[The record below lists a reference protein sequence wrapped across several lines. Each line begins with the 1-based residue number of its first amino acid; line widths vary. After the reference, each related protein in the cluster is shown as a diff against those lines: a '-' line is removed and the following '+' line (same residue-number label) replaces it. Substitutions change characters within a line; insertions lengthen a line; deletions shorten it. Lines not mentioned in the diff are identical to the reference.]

1 MLTVA
6 SVTLITFI
14 TFKGFYKLAET
25 RQVELCQN
33 ALGEESAK
41 INEYLS
47 AAVNTVS
54 TSGVFVDSM
63 ICRNADTDE
72 IKETFYAVSE
82 KYMNGEANGF
92 TGIYGWVSGG
102 YLDGTGWDVPA
113 DYDATARIWYTEG
126 IKANGRIITT
136 APYTDADTG
145 KTVITVSLM
154 LSDGESVI
162 ATDIDVA
169 EIREIVANI
178 GSDDSGYG
186 FIVNKNGNMLAHGL
200 KTYESISIYAEGAE
214 KPTDKM
220 TEIIELLFQKTD
232 SAGGEYFFTVEYKG
246 HRLMIFS
253 HIICDDWYAGMVL
266 DYDSVYE
273 NEMSVL
279 FRSILLSLITV
290 GIVAY
295 FCTSSVISRNRLLD
309 QTEELK
315 EIAEEQRKASIEK
328 SKFLANMSHEIRTP
342 INAVLGMNEMVLREC
357 SDKNILKYANNI
369 QSAGKSLLA
378 IVNDILDFSKIEA
391 GEMPIFK
398 ANFKAMT
405 LLSDCCNVIS
415 QKARDKGLRLTVY
428 NNRMTPAELKGDET
442 RLRQIFIN
450 LSNNAIKYTSEGVV
464 TIEFDFAK
472 TSENMGMLIFTVS
485 DTGMGISDTDKE
497 KLFKSFKRFDEK
509 KNKGVEGTGLGLSI
523 AKQLAELMGG
533 TISFESIY
541 LCGSRFSVS
550 IPAEI
555 IDDTPMGAYSE
566 TENISTKN
574 ISSYSEKF
582 RAPDAEILVVDDV
595 QMNLD
600 VFKGLLKKTCVKIT
614 SALSGYDAVDLA
626 RENHYDIIFMDHLM
640 PDIDGIETLKELNA
654 TEDYINRSTP
664 VIVLT
669 ANAVA
674 GAKEEYIEAGFFD
687 YLSKPIAGAALEDMV
702 YKYLPKSKIEWV
714 NDKYKENEKKSGKT
728 PENENKIGK
737 LKGSESENGNALSE
751 SYVNGNTLSESY
763 VSVNFQNRKNVIEN
777 NESLESEK
785 NIIESRTNSETDS
798 ESMSTGSGISMGTV
812 TKNPQKNL
820 PGFIMKLKAVIK
832 TLFDTDRDITRL
844 AQNIA
849 IVCMVGG
856 GIVRAVATK
865 FINGNLTSI
874 VAILGCVIIG
884 ILYLYISYKDKHT
897 MFSSAFAQLVCLD
910 VLFPMLY
917 FNCGGI
923 YSGMPM
929 WFVFGLFM
937 PWVVSRGKASYIV
950 YFITLVTDVSSI
962 IISILYPET
971 VRNPLQGDLLA
982 VDVTVGIVT
991 LTVFVAFFLKIQNH
1005 VFEKQNGTLK
1015 DRTEKLDKTLSEL
1028 EFANKEKTEFLANM
1042 SHEIRTPIHA
1052 ILGYSRM
1059 IEDESKELR
1068 TLGYAENIEQSGR
1081 NLLSVVSDIFDFTE
1095 ADNTDFEVEFKEAK
1109 TLPGIIDILSYAKY
1123 NAEKKGLTLSEFVDP
1138 MIPSAILG
1146 DAERYARVAIKLVFN
1161 AVRYTA
1167 SGKIEIVFVW
1177 KKIEK
1182 TDKGELIFSVSDT
1195 GVGMR
1200 PEEVELLKQNQLTGK
1215 SVMCIEGA
1223 GIGLA
1228 YAARILKKMG
1238 SEIKVE
1244 SRYGQGSRFWFTI
1257 RPHIIDET
1265 PIGEITIKNDL
1276 YRIKKSEESKY
1287 TAESARVL
1295 VVDDNEMNLDLIG
1308 RFLSEIR
1315 ITIEYAENG
1324 AEAVELVR
1332 KNPYDV
1338 ILMDH
1343 MLPIMDGTEAYK
1355 VIRDEHLCDNTPIV
1369 IVTANAV
1376 AGEKKKYLD
1385 MGFNAYLAKPI
1396 DKRELLSVVKEML
1409 PKEKITE
1416 DAAGNDREKSDKNS
1430 YTGNP
1435 DYKNLHNKDVGKQ
1448 KPKETGISKENF
1460 TQDPEDLQEDAL
1472 ILTKEDEEF
1481 LKTLDFLDTKT
1492 GLMYTGNDMAFF
1504 KAMLKSYAKNSR
1516 IEEIKEAY
1524 ADKNFDN
1531 YRTYVHAVKG
1541 TSLTIGAITLSEH
1554 MKAMEE
1560 AARDGKTDEI
1570 FKHHDEYIKEYED
1583 MVQKI
1588 LRAIGE

>member
-1 MLTVA
+1 MKRKNIILYIITLLLTVA

-14 TFKGFYKLAET
+14 SFKNFYKLAEE
-25 RQVELCQN
+25 RQVELCEN
-33 ALGEESAK
+33 ALGEEAAE

-54 TSGVFVDSM
+54 ASGVFVDSM
-63 ICRNADTDE
+63 IGRNADIDE

-92 TGIYGWVSGG
+92 TGIYGWVSGT

-113 DYDATARIWYTEG
+113 DYDATTRIWYTEAV
-126 IKANGRIITT
+126 KANGSITTT
-136 APYTDADTG
+136 APYTDAETG
-145 KTVITVSLM
+145 KTVITVCLM
-154 LSDGESVI
+154 LSDKKSVI

-169 EIREIVANI
+169 EIREVVANI
-178 GSDDSGYG
+178 GSGDAGYG
-186 FIVNKNGNMLAHGL
+186 FVVNKKGDMLAHGV
-200 KTYESISIYAEGAE
+200 KAYEGINIYAEGDE

-220 TEIIELLFQKTD
+220 IEIIESIFQNTD
-232 SAGGEYFFTVEYKG
+232 SAGGEYFFTVDYKD
-246 HRLMIFS
+246 HRLMVFS
-253 HIICDDWYAGMVL
+253 HIIRDDWYAGMVL
-266 DYDSVYE
+266 DYDSVFE

-279 FRSILLSLITV
+279 FKSILLSLITV

-295 FCTSSVISRNRLLD
+295 FCTSSVISRNRLID
-309 QTEELK
+309 GTRELK
-315 EIAEEQRKASIEK
+315 EIAEEEKRASVEK
-328 SKFLANMSHEIRTP
+328 SRFLANMSHEIRTP

-369 QSAGKSLLA
+369 QSAGKSLLS

-398 ANFKAMT
+398 ANFRAMT

-472 TSENMGMLIFTVS
+472 TSEGMGTLIFTVS
-485 DTGMGISDTDKE
+485 DTGIGISDTDKE
-497 KLFKSFKRFDEK
+497 KLFKSFKRLDEK

-523 AKQLAELMGG
+523 AKQLTELMGG
-533 TISFESIY
+533 TISFESVY
-541 LCGSRFSVS
+541 TEGSRFSVS
-550 IPAEI
+550 IPTEI

-566 TENISTKN
+566 SKTADIKN
-574 ISSYSEKF
+574 ITSYSEKF

-614 SALSGYDAVDLA
+614 CALNGYDAIDLA
-626 RENHYDIIFMDHLM
+626 RVNHYDIIFLDHLM
-640 PDIDGIETLKELNA
+640 PDIDGIETLKELNV
-654 TEDYINRSTP
+654 TEDYINRNTP

-674 GAKEEYIEAGFFD
+674 GAKEEYLAAGFSD
-687 YLSKPIAGAALEDMV
+687 YLAKPIVGGALEDMV

-714 NDKYKENEKKSGKT
+714 NGKEAEKDK
-728 PENENKIGK
+728 
-737 LKGSESENGNALSE
+737 
-751 SYVNGNTLSESY
+751 V
-763 VSVNFQNRKNVIEN
+763 
-777 NESLESEK
+777 NESAVIDARVNAGNVSETTVISETVSEK
-785 NIIESRTNSETDS
+785 IASSGTVKETIADNIAVTGSGVKVISQTASKTIAGSGESTGTASETDLS
-798 ESMSTGSGISMGTV
+798 HEIAN
-812 TKNPQKNL
+812 KNRLTETLTENHQNL
-820 PGFIMKLKAVIK
+820 PHRFISKLKHIVK
-832 TLFDTDRDITRL
+832 TLFDTDKDITVL

-856 GIVRAVATK
+856 GIVRALTTK
-865 FINGNLTSI
+865 LINGNLTSVI
-874 VAILGCVIIG
+874 AILGCVVIG

-897 MFSSAFAQLVCLD
+897 TFSSIFAQLVCLD

-937 PWVVSRGKASYIV
+937 PWVVSRGKASYMV
-950 YFITLVTDVSSI
+950 YFVTLFTDVSSI

-971 VRNPLQGDLLA
+971 VSNPLHGNLLA
-982 VDVTVGIVT
+982 TDVTVGIIT
-991 LTVFVAFFLKIQNH
+991 LTVFVAVFLKIQEH
-1005 VFEKQNGTLK
+1005 VFERQKGSLK
-1015 DRTEKLDKTLSEL
+1015 DRTESLDKTLSEL
-1028 EFANKEKTEFLANM
+1028 ETVNKEKTEFLANM

-1059 IEDESKELR
+1059 IEDESKESK

-1109 TLPGIIDILSYAKY
+1109 TIPGIIDILSYARY
-1123 NAEKKGLTLSEFVDP
+1123 NADKKDLTLSEFVDP
-1138 MIPSAILG
+1138 TIPSAILG
-1146 DAERYARVAIKLVFN
+1146 DAERYVRVAIKLVSN

-1167 SGKIEIVFVW
+1167 NGKIEIVFVW
-1177 KKIEK
+1177 KKIEG

-1195 GVGMR
+1195 GVGMK
-1200 PEEVELLKQNQLTGK
+1200 PEEVDLLKQNQLTGK
-1215 SVMCIEGA
+1215 SVMSIEGA

-1244 SRYGQGSRFWFTI
+1244 SRYGCGSRFWFTI

-1276 YRIKKSEESKY
+1276 YRIKKSETVKY
-1287 TAESARVL
+1287 TAASARVL

-1308 RFLSEIR
+1308 RFLSEIKV
-1315 ITIEYAENG
+1315 TIEYAEDG

-1343 MLPIMDGTEAYK
+1343 MLPVMDGIEAFK

-1385 MGFNAYLAKPI
+1385 MGFDAYLAKPI
-1396 DKRELLSVVKEML
+1396 DKKELLSVVKEML
-1409 PKEKITE
+1409 PEKKITE
-1416 DAAGNDREKSDKNS
+1416 SAVSDGQNGETREEVFTDSDSDNVS
-1430 YTGNP
+1430 
-1435 DYKNLHNKDVGKQ
+1435 D
-1448 KPKETGISKENF
+1448 
-1460 TQDPEDLQEDAL
+1460 EDTLV
-1472 ILTKEDEEF
+1472 LTAEDEEF
-1481 LKTLDFLDTKT
+1481 LKKLDFLDTET

-1516 IEEIKEAY
+1516 IAEIKEAY
-1524 ADKNFDN
+1524 LNKNFDN
-1531 YRTYVHAVKG
+1531 YRTFVHAVKG
-1541 TSLTIGAITLSEH
+1541 TSLTIGAIRLSEH

-1570 FKHHDEYIKEYED
+1570 IAHHDEYIKEYED
-1583 MVQKI
+1583 LVEKI
-1588 LRAIGE
+1588 LKAIGE